1 MRLLVW
7 TLCAFPLGYLFEF
20 FASLALGRSHFA
32 YKLFEVLGAVYG
44 WTIISA
50 LWAFLIVGPFRPYTE
65 FSLRGDC
72 SQRARIFFIALA
84 SATRP
89 FRPCGH
95 LHWPSHWRRRWRR
108 MSLFPTPATPNQPVQ
123 RTLWSRDV
131 CPEVTPTR
139 LQIVADPCSLGD

>member
-84 SATRP
+84 VLLA
-89 FRPCGH
+89 
-95 LHWPSHWRRRWRR
+95 
-108 MSLFPTPATPNQPVQ
+108 LFVLAGIFIGLRIGGGVGG
-123 RTLWSRDV
+123 
-131 CPEVTPTR
+131 
-139 LQIVADPCSLGD
+139 A